1 MLKEQALRVGSDPT
15 GTNPVRQDLSESR
28 SKLCFERVRERPD
41 RDKSCETGFERVS
54 VKAVP
59 EPRGVIGVLGGV
71 PLGEGV
77 AANEVGAQ
85 GETSPFKI
93 VIISKLCYEKFF
105 F

>member
-1 MLKEQALRVGSDPT
+1 MMLKEQVLRAA
-15 GTNPVRQDLSESR
+15 
-28 SKLCFERVRERPD
+28 FEPAER
-41 RDKSCETGFERVS
+41 
-54 VKAVP
+54 
-59 EPRGVIGVLGGV
+59 
-71 PLGEGV
+71 V